1 MEKLIIHIGHGKTGS
16 SFLQSFLALNIKN
29 FKNEGI
35 IYNRPKDISMAQKGF
50 ITSGN
55 GHRFIDSS
63 GKLLF
68 KKSLL
73 KQNSFLFSDETF
85 LHRLIKNEEFKN
97 LISDLGQNLKV
108 IVFTRNLFE
117 HEFSVWGQLVKRHNC
132 LRDLNSYL
140 INNGPSGT
148 YKQLI
153 NWIDASKKYNFN
165 LVVRNYS
172 NHKRN
177 LIEIFAND
185 ILNKE
190 FKDLKNIKLPPN
202 NKVNRSMNFTEYEVL
217 RIINSISKDNK
228 LADIFTNKLPNKSP
242 SKLFCSDIAYRKTKS
257 NNLQNI
263 DYINENIQIEENIK
277 IEEKSEVVKSEK
289 NKQQE
294 FLSPPEIKIISEY
307 LKINN
312 YKKDF
317 KHDLI
322 LTKNEIN
329 RLKKIALKIEQGEE
343 VELINALFIMNI
355 VNRYNYD
362 EGNIFFKNKL
372 DKLKKRIKNNKKI

>member
-1 MEKLIIHIGHGKTGS
+1 MKKLIIHIGHGKTGS

-29 FKNEGI
+29 LKNEGI
-35 IYNRPKDISMAQKGF
+35 IYNRPNDISMAQKGF

-55 GHRFIDSS
+55 GHRFMDSS

-73 KQNSFLFSDETF
+73 KDNSYLFSDETF
-85 LHRLIKNEEFKN
+85 LHRLIKNEEFKK
-97 LISDLGQNLKV
+97 LISDLGQNLNV

-172 NHKRN
+172 NHKKN
-177 LIEIFAND
+177 LIQIFVND

-190 FKDLKNIKLPPN
+190 FKDLKNIKLPPK

-217 RIINSISKDNK
+217 RIINSISEDNK
-228 LADIFTNKLPNKSP
+228 LADIFTNKLPNKSS
-242 SKLFCSDIAYRKTKS
+242 SKLFCSDIAYIKTKS
-257 NNLQNI
+257 NNLRNI
-263 DYINENIQIEENIK
+263 DYINENIQIDENIK

-294 FLSPPEIKIISEY
+294 FLSPPELKIIADH
-307 LKINN
+307 LKKTN

-329 RLKKIALKIEQGEE
+329 RLKKIALKIERKEE
-343 VELINALFIMNI
+343 IELIHALFIMNL
-355 VNRYNYD
+355 VNRYNYE

-372 DKLKKRIKNNKKI
+372 DKLRKRIKNNKKI

>member
-1 MEKLIIHIGHGKTGS
+1 MKKLIIHIGHGKTGS

-29 FKNEGI
+29 LKNEGI
-35 IYNRPKDISMAQKGF
+35 IYNRPNDISRAQKGF

-55 GHRFIDSS
+55 GHRFIDCS

-73 KQNSFLFSDETF
+73 KQNSFLFSDETL

-97 LISDLGQNLKV
+97 LMSDLGQNLKV

-172 NHKRN
+172 NHKIN
-177 LIEIFAND
+177 LIQIFAND

-190 FKDLKNIKLPPN
+190 FKDLKNIKLPPK

-217 RIINSISKDNK
+217 RIINSISEDNK
-228 LADIFTNKLPNKSP
+228 LADIFTNKLPNKSS

-263 DYINENIQIEENIK
+263 DYINKNIQIEENIK

-294 FLSPPEIKIISEY
+294 FLSPPELKMISDH
-307 LKINN
+307 LKINK

-329 RLKKIALKIEQGEE
+329 RLKKIAFKIERKEE
-343 VELINALFIMNI
+343 IELIHALFIMNL

-362 EGNIFFKNKL
+362 EGNVFLKNKL
-372 DKLKKRIKNNKKI
+372 DKLRKRIKNSKEI